1 MFEPLQ
7 ATSLGQQVFQTLRDR
22 ILKGELPAESAL
34 PAERQLAEGLG
45 VNRGALREGLQRL
58 QQAGLIRIR
67 HGESTRVTHWQDQIG
82 LEQLPA
88 LLQLRSTERSAELVL
103 GIMRLREDL
112 APSIAALAAERRQGR
127 QLAQLRQRLRA
138 LRDAPHS
145 AARLVAAHDYW
156 QQLVLASSELI
167 YRLAW
172 NALRNSYL
180 PLQSVLA
187 PVLDPEFRDLA
198 NLQDLQAAVEA
209 GDPKQA
215 RSCAAQH
222 VVIGTR
228 CIARWLDDQAT
239 PTGNSKAHRSD
250 AR

>member
-7 ATSLGQQVFQTLRDR
+7 AISLGQQVFQTLRDR
-22 ILKGELPAESAL
+22 ILKGDLPADSAL
-34 PAERQLAEGLG
+34 PAERQLAQGLG

-67 HGESTRVTHWQDQIG
+67 HGDSTRVAPWQDQAG

-88 LLQLRSTERSAELVL
+88 LVKLRPPEEHAELVL

-112 APSIAALAAERRQGR
+112 APGIAALAAERRQGR
-127 QLAQLRQRLRA
+127 QLAQLRQQLRA
-138 LRDAPHS
+138 LQEAPSS
-145 AARLVAAHDYW
+145 AARLLAAHDYW
-156 QQLVLASSELI
+156 QQLVLASAELV

-187 PVLDPEFRDLA
+187 PVLDREFRDLA
-198 NLQDLQAAVEA
+198 NLHDLQTAIEAADA
-209 GDPKQA
+209 AQA
-215 RSCAAQH
+215 RACAARH
-222 VVIGTR
+222 VAIGTR
-228 CIARWLDDQAT
+228 CVAQWLQHSAQAEN
-239 PTGNSKAHRSD
+239 PHAD
-250 AR
+250 AAN